1 VIHDNTKKRKKK
13 NKSIRMVKSIKQ
25 NAEKYYKVFDQIRF
39 NIFLERYFITYTA
52 TLENTIKSTSYHC
65 VKTILIIQRQIRHSL
80 IQRLPNAECLQQ
92 KRWIR
97 SYSADLITLVFCW
110 CNFMSDDHFWQLL
123 SSIEWSLG
131 EWWKISVSECF
142 NKMEILN
149 YKN

>member
-1 VIHDNTKKRKKK
+1 
-13 NKSIRMVKSIKQ
+13 MVKSIKQ

-92 KRWIR
+92 KR
-97 SYSADLITLVFCW
+97 
-110 CNFMSDDHFWQLL
+110 
-123 SSIEWSLG
+123 
-131 EWWKISVSECF
+131 
-142 NKMEILN
+142 
-149 YKN
+149 